1 MSIESVR
8 AFLEMRAPDLQ
19 VIELDRS
26 TATTALAAE
35 ALGVTEGEIAKT
47 MSVRVRDEV
56 VLVVMRGDARLD
68 NQKFKR
74 VFGAKPRMLD
84 ASEVEA
90 VTGHPIGGVSPFG
103 LARPLKVCC
112 DVSLRAFAE
121 VYPAG
126 GSPNAAV
133 RITPVRMADLLGAGW
148 VDVVRGGDV
157 FA

>member
-1 MSIESVR
+1 MTIESVK
-8 AFLEMRAPDLQ
+8 AFLAARAPDLR
-19 VIELDRS
+19 VIELDQS
-26 TATTALAAE
+26 TATVALAAR

-47 MSVRVRDEV
+47 MSLRVGDEI

-74 VFGAKPRMLD
+74 AFGTKPRML
-84 ASEVEA
+84 EA
-90 VTGHPIGGVSPFG
+90 TDVAEATGHPVGGVSPFG

-112 DVSLRAFAE
+112 DVSLRTFAE

-133 RITPVRMADLLGAGW
+133 RLTPERLAQLLGADW
-148 VDVVRGGDV
+148 VDVARAADV
-157 FA
+157 LA